1 MQVLRP
7 FQAQAISELRQWIR
21 SDFKRLLLV
30 APTGA
35 GKTTIA
41 ASMIHSAIAKGS
53 KILFLAHRKELID
66 QASARL
72 DGLGVDHGII
82 MANHWR
88 DRPHLPVQVAS
99 VQTVIRRDLPFVP
112 NIVIIDEAH
121 RAAGRSYVDVVK
133 SCGFPVVIGL
143 TATPIRADGKG
154 LGGKLFERMVQCPQ
168 IGDLIQMGYLVP
180 PETYSYNDADLS
192 SVGKRGGDYDL
203 QQLEFAVNKPK
214 LVGNVLTHWRE
225 LASDRRTVVF
235 AVSINHSKAICAEFV
250 NAGIAAEHLDGS
262 TPKSER
268 EGILR
273 RLSDGDTQ
281 VVVNCA
287 VLTEGWDCPV
297 VSCCVIARPTLST
310 GLYLQMAGRALRTH
324 PGKQDCLIID
334 HGGCCMRLGLITS
347 KRDWELSEDRKK
359 RKGTAIDFAED
370 FKVCPDCGK
379 VGDLDELEC
388 DRCGYV
394 FSRRDREITHEPGKL
409 QKITEEFFA
418 QSNESQKRKRYEE
431 LLYQQHTR
439 RKRTGEPYSR
449 GYAFMKYKAEF
460 GDRPK
465 RGWQS
470 DWESKNKW
478 LVEDD
483 RARRIM
489 AAVKQEPVYAC

>member
-7 FQAQAISELRQWIR
+7 FQQTAIGELRGWIR
-21 SDFKRLLLV
+21 FGSKRLLLV

-41 ASMIHSAIAKGS
+41 AAMIHSAIAKGS

-88 DRPHLPVQVAS
+88 DRSQLPVQVAS
-99 VQTVIRRDLPFVP
+99 VQTVIRRDLPFIP
-112 NIVIIDEAH
+112 DIVIIDEAH
-121 RAAGRSYVDVVK
+121 RAAGRSYVEVVE
-133 SCGFPVVIGL
+133 SCGSPVVIGL

-154 LGGKLFERMVQCPQ
+154 LGGELFHRMVQCPQ

-180 PETYSYNDADLS
+180 PETYSYDDADLS
-192 SVGKRGGDYDL
+192 RVAKRGGDYDI
-203 QQLEFAVNKPK
+203 QQLDAAVNKPK
-214 LVGNVLTHWRE
+214 LVGSVVEHWKE

-235 AVSINHSKAICAEFV
+235 AVSINHSKAIRDEFV

-262 TPKSER
+262 TPKHER

-273 RLSDGDTQ
+273 RLADGDTQ

-324 PGKQDCLIID
+324 PGKSDCLIID
-334 HGGCCMRLGLITS
+334 HGGCCLRLGLVTS
-347 KRDWELSEDRKK
+347 KRNWSLTEDRKK
-359 RKGTAIDFAED
+359 TKSATVNYAED
-370 FKVCPDCGK
+370 IKVCPDCGK
-379 VGDLDELEC
+379 VHDLSTLSCE
-388 DRCGYV
+388 CGYV
-394 FSRRDREITHEPGKL
+394 FSRRDKEIKHEPGKL
-409 QKITEEFFA
+409 RKITEEVLTQFTEA
-418 QSNESQKRKRYEE
+418 QRRKRYEN
-431 LLYQQHTR
+431 LLYEQHTKS
-439 RKRTGEPYSR
+439 KRTGEPYSK

-465 RGWQS
+465 RGWRF
-470 DWESKNKW
+470 DWERENEW
-478 LVEDD
+478 LVGDD
-483 RARRIM
+483 RARRS
-489 AAVKQEPVYAC
+489 AATVIQEPAHAY